1 MSALQSYCIQEAD
14 LLIPAHWLDQTLNVF
29 KIPPDGEHKGASLVI
44 SRDAQKGSQNLDE
57 YIDTQL
63 KQCEAQLSAFSL
75 LKRERFTH
83 QERAAGWVEYTWLM
97 DRRELLLR
105 QVYYDLGSQA
115 LICTLTTTRQDV
127 AHHDVVWR
135 QVMASVVLAAR

>member
-1 MSALQSYCIQEAD
+1 MSTLQPYCIQEAD
-14 LLIPAHWLDQTLNVF
+14 LLIPAHWLDQSLNVF
-29 KIPPDGEHKGASLVI
+29 KIPPTGEHRGASLVI
-44 SRDAQKGSQNLDE
+44 SRDTQKGSKSLDE

-63 KQCEAQLSAFSL
+63 KLCEAQLGAFSL

-115 LICTLTTTRQDV
+115 LICTLTTTQQDV